1 MRHLENNNLINTY
14 QNGFR
19 PKRSTIQT
27 VFEYTT
33 DLYQNFNKYKDTVAV
48 YVDLRKAF
56 DTVSHEILL
65 RKLKDFKLSD
75 KYHNIFRNYLKNR
88 QQQTLINNTVS
99 KLMPVPYG
107 VPQCSVLGPT
117 FFILYINDV
126 INVIKNCSCYLY
138 ADDMVLYRTLE
149 DEDCIKSFQADM
161 DNFFNPIQI
170 NNKTLHYEHTF

>member
-75 KYHNIFRNYLKNR
+75 KYHNIFLNYLKNR

-107 VPQCSVLGPT
+107 VPQGSVLGPT

-126 INVIKNCSCYLY
+126 INVIKNCLCYLY
-138 ADDMVLYRTLE
+138 ADNMVLYRTLE
-149 DEDCIKSFQADM
+149 DEDCIKGFQADT
-161 DNFFNPIQI
+161 DNVYEWCKRNKLTI
-170 NNKTLHYEHTF
+170 NIEKN